1 MARIVALYP
10 APHDPAAFDTY
21 YETKRTSSSRKM
33 PRLRSIEL
41 SKGPVMSPTGGTY
54 HRVGTLRFDSME
66 DLQMAVESPEGR
78 ATPAADLSNFATG
91 ERCCSSTHWIFE
103 QPRGD
108 SCG

>member
-21 YETKRTSSSRKM
+21 YETRHVELAQKM

-66 DLQMAVESPEGR
+66 DLQQAVESPEGQ
-78 ATPAADLSNFATG
+78 ATAADLSNFATG
-91 ERCCSSTHWIFE
+91 GVTLLFF
-103 QPRGD
+103 D
-108 SCG
+108 TLDL